1 MKLSLVLRNKK
12 NALKLSTKS
21 LESFIERI
29 KTDTKDGAVVRRRRQ
44 LGYGDHIIGYDSQY
58 PSHLIYPSAVFEKDD
73 NDNLRM
79 KTFNGVVALT
89 IDGLE
94 NQTDI
99 DAVKRAA
106 QILHYTLAAFVGPS
120 GREVIILVRIAKA
133 EDASPAITPPYSEI
147 TQPYSKISVPYSEIT
162 HPYSQISGTYL
173 TEEEADALCQEGHRM
188 AAAIYQAIMPKPILK
203 EAVSVRSCFRMPLD
217 PEPYYN
223 PKALALPVRE
233 SGGQVHDS
241 LTNQQNFS
249 TSPLDSPSEDSN
261 VSQQAQQLIDFLNQR
276 YQFRYNTI
284 MGYTEYKDN
293 DYRYMD
299 WTPVDDRT
307 LKGMTMKVR
316 LGGIDARDNDVRRY
330 VQSNM
335 IRPFNP
341 IGDYLWAQYY
351 KWDGKDHIRKLART
365 VPNKNPHWEDWFY
378 TWFLGMV
385 RQWQVNNLA
394 KYGNQAVP
402 LLISTQGWNKT
413 TFCEQLLP
421 PELRFGYTGNLQ
433 MEDKKQVLQ
442 QMAQMLL
449 INLDEFNQI
458 SPKTQQGFLKNII
471 TLSSVKIKRPYG
483 RHVEDFPRRASFI
496 ATTNQADVLADPSGN
511 RRFLG
516 VELTGP
522 IDVSTPP
529 NYEQLYAQAMRALH
543 QHEPYY
549 FGPAETQ
556 EIMEWNRKFSLK
568 TAAEQ
573 FFLDYFEP
581 ARNEQEGEWMSA
593 SAILTYLKN
602 EVGVSLLKSPSV
614 PAFGRKLSAIPGM
627 QKHVTSINTFYLVRK
642 IR

>member
-1 MKLSLVLRNKK
+1 MMKLSLVLRNKK

-29 KTDTKDGAVVRRRRQ
+29 KTDTKDGAVARRRRQ

-89 IDGLE
+89 IEGLE
-94 NQTDI
+94 NQVDI

-133 EDASPAITPPYSEI
+133 EDASPAIT
-147 TQPYSKISVPYSEIT
+147 QPYSKISDPYSEIT
-162 HPYSQISGTYL
+162 HPYSKISGTYL

-203 EAVSVRSCFRMPLD
+203 ELVSVRSFFRMPLD

-233 SGGQVHDS
+233 SGGQVHES

-249 TSPLDSPSEDSN
+249 TSSLDSPSEDSD
-261 VSQQAQQLIDFLNQR
+261 VSHQAQQLIDFLNQR

-335 IRPFNP
+335 IHPFNP

-593 SAILTYLKN
+593 SAILAYLKD

-627 QKHVTSINTFYLVRK
+627 QKRVTSINTFYLVRK

>member
-1 MKLSLVLRNKK
+1 
-12 NALKLSTKS
+12 
-21 LESFIERI
+21 
-29 KTDTKDGAVVRRRRQ
+29 
-44 LGYGDHIIGYDSQY
+44 
-58 PSHLIYPSAVFEKDD
+58 
-73 NDNLRM
+73 
-79 KTFNGVVALT
+79 
-89 IDGLE
+89 
-94 NQTDI
+94 
-99 DAVKRAA
+99 
-106 QILHYTLAAFVGPS
+106 
-120 GREVIILVRIAKA
+120 
-133 EDASPAITPPYSEI
+133 
-147 TQPYSKISVPYSEIT
+147 
-162 HPYSQISGTYL
+162 
-173 TEEEADALCQEGHRM
+173 M

-249 TSPLDSPSEDSN
+249 TSPLDSPSEDSD

-511 RRFLG
+511 RRFLS

-593 SAILTYLKN
+593 SAILAYLKN